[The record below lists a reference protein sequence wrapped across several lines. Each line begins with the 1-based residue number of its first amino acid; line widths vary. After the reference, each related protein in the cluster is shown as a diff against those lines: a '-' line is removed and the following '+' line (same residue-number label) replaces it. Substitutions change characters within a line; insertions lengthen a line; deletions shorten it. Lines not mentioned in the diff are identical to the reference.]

1 MTSSGAWAAP
11 EAAIGR
17 CINKSRRHSCD
28 CLAPAF
34 YSQPF
39 DVRHLASRIKSCP
52 KVKACGDTFPSKEA
66 CVRSVR
72 CSPVR
77 RVLGMKAIQSVAKRT
92 CRAAAMLALWA
103 NMNGAALAADT
114 AAADKSWT
122 LSWML
127 VVLSVAL
134 GLLVVL
140 RPVGRTTEVK
150 QKSDD

>member
-1 MTSSGAWAAP
+1 
-11 EAAIGR
+11 
-17 CINKSRRHSCD
+17 
-28 CLAPAF
+28 
-34 YSQPF
+34 
-39 DVRHLASRIKSCP
+39 
-52 KVKACGDTFPSKEA
+52 
-66 CVRSVR
+66 
-72 CSPVR
+72 
-77 RVLGMKAIQSVAKRT
+77 
-92 CRAAAMLALWA
+92 MLALWA